1 MSTMGR
7 FLSQNSLQEGKSEA
21 VSHGEDQEERT
32 SGGKKKRR
40 SWLHKLSNYYS
51 QELGGAE
58 HCARGITSFGP
69 GFEAGNQC
77 HYLHFTAGKI
87 EAQRTGDVFLNLSV
101 LAEPRLRSLSWPPGL
116 PLPGWGLSGDSEKVW
131 KHKAPYPL
139 TSRAAP

>member
-1 MSTMGR
+1 MERIKKKGP
-7 FLSQNSLQEGKSEA
+7 
-21 VSHGEDQEERT
+21 QEE
-32 SGGKKKRR
+32 KKKRR